1 MNIGIVGYGK
11 VGQAYHKVFPETWI
25 HDPYYG
31 EDSFIP
37 SFVER
42 MVNQKTFNEYCD
54 VALICVP
61 TDLNSDNELD
71 MSIVEK
77 TVHWLDVDLIIIK
90 SALQPGTTIRLMEST
105 GKNITVSVELI
116 GEGSYYVPPWKYPD
130 TCDPG
135 MHDYLIVGSCEEQFA
150 ERAAEILWS
159 RMSPDVKIHITTS
172 TEAEIIKLVE
182 NAYGA
187 LKVTWSNCIK
197 SLADKADQ
205 SFIRIHQGWT
215 QDGRVDAMHTRVIS
229 DDRGWDSK
237 CWNKDIIALQTYAKK
252 QDCPDLVD
260 MISTVLRANELH
272 KGT

>member
-11 VGQAYHKVFPETWI
+11 VGQAYHTVFPEAWI

-31 EDSFIP
+31 EVSFIP

-42 MVNQKTFNEYCD
+42 MVNQKTFNENCD
-54 VALICVP
+54 VALVCVP
-61 TDLNSDNELD
+61 IDLNSDNELD

-77 TVHWLDVDLIIIK
+77 TVDWLDVDLIIIK
-90 SALQPGTTIRLMEST
+90 SALQPGTTKRLSE
-105 GKNITVSVELI
+105 KRKAIVVSVELV

-130 TCDPG
+130 TCDPR
-135 MHDYLIVGSCEEQFA
+135 MHDYLIVGGWPNLAEQ
-150 ERAAEILWS
+150 AAEILWS
-159 RMSPDVKIHITTS
+159 RMSPDIKIHITTS

-197 SLADKADQ
+197 SLANKSSQ

-229 DDRGWDSK
+229 EDRGWDSK

-272 KGT
+272 KGA